1 MAPEAKYTNIPRLIR
16 NILDGRNV
24 AAAKRSLI
32 AIGAPAVTP
41 VLDALTG
48 GHGRR
53 HPDAPNASDDLLKVL
68 AGIAMKDADAVA
80 GSLTHDAPAF
90 NASVWALGH
99 SRSRHAQRILKD
111 LLDHEDHGVRG
122 VAEFHLFRHRKKKV
136 KKPTRKKVATRKR
149 AAPKRK
155 APKRVARRK
164 KAAPK

>member
-1 MAPEAKYTNIPRLIR
+1 MAPEAKNKNIARLIR

-24 AAAKRSLI
+24 AAARRWLI
-32 AIGAPAVTP
+32 AIGEPAVGP

-68 AGIAMKDADAVA
+68 AGIAEKDADAVA

-99 SRSRHAQRILKD
+99 SRSRHVRQILKG
-111 LLDHEDHGVRG
+111 LLDHEDNGVRG
-122 VAEFHLFRHRKKKV
+122 VADFHLFRNRKKKV
-136 KKPTRKKVATRKR
+136 KKPTRKKVATRR
-149 AAPKRK
+149 AAPRKK

-164 KAAPK
+164 KAAPR